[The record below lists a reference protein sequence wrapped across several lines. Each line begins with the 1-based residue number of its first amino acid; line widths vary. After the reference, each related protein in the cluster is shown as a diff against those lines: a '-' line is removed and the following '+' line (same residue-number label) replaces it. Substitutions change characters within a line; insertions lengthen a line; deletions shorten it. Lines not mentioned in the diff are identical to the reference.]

1 MMQTEL
7 FTKRNIA
14 TVGEEITHELG
25 AQMIKDYAKAYP
37 NDIKATIIGKEI
49 LTQIL
54 AQPGCAGIQFYYA
67 INEQGQKT
75 LVYVGLDQ
83 DGKQLVNYPVVT
95 ADAKIQIEKG
105 IVADRGIPS
114 PTGDPC
120 DPSGDDFWFII
131 D

>member
-7 FTKRNIA
+7 LTKRNIA

-25 AQMIKDYAKAYP
+25 AQMINDYAKAYP
-37 NDIKATIIGKEI
+37 NDVKATIIGKEI

-67 INEQGQKT
+67 INEKGQKT

-83 DGKQLVNYPVVT
+83 DGKKLINYPVVT
-95 ADAKIQIEKG
+95 ADANIQIEKG

-114 PTGDPC
+114 PSGDDPLC
-120 DPSGDDFWFII
+120 DDDFWFII